1 MTKNFAFP
9 STNQPTYGGIESRQ
23 GDFAELLFMQ
33 HATLHGYEEMF
44 PFSKNSA
51 FDVVLYTAQRSFL
64 RVQVRS
70 TGFLNTHD
78 RYGMSIMYGVDKKK
92 RFTPELV
99 DFFAAYIVPHNVWY
113 LIPAS
118 EWKGRCKFFF
128 RPHRPDNDPCARFRE
143 VWHLLSSPAL
153 AA

>member
-1 MTKNFAFP
+1 LAKKFAFP
-9 STNQPTYGGIESRQ
+9 TSNQPTYGGIESRQ

-33 HATLHGYEEMF
+33 HAILHGYEVMF

-51 FDVVLYTAQRSFL
+51 FDVVLYTVQRGFL

-70 TGFLNTHD
+70 TGYCGQHD
-78 RYGMSIMYGVDKKK
+78 RFGMSILYGLDKKK

-99 DFFAAYIVPHNVWY
+99 DCIAVYIVPHHAWY
-113 LIPAS
+113 IIPAS
-118 EWKGRCKFFF
+118 QLDGRCNFFF
-128 RPHRPDNDPCARFRE
+128 RPHRPSHDPCARFRE
-143 VWHLLSSPAL
+143 AWGLLSSAAL